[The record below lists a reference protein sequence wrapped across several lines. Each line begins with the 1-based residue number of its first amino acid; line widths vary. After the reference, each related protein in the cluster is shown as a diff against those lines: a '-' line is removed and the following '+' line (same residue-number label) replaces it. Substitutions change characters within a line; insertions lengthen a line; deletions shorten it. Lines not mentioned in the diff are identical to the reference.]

1 MLKVVSEMKGKTPDT
16 LREVIMEVNQRDN
29 EEGVKEFL
37 AFIFFQTGRVCE
49 RWSL

>member
-1 MLKVVSEMKGKTPDT
+1 MLKVVSEMKGRTPDT
-16 LREVIMEVNQRDN
+16 LREAIMEVTPRDN
-29 EEGVKEFL
+29 EEVKEFL